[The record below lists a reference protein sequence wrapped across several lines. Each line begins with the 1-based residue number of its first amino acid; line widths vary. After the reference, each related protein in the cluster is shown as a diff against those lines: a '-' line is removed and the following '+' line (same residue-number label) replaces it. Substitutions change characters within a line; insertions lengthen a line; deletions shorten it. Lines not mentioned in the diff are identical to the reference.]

1 MIIKKKTWPDMFEKI
16 LSGEKTFDARLA
28 DFKIK
33 KGDTLV
39 LEEWDPKT
47 KNYTGR
53 IIEKKVTFILNT
65 KDQKFWSEKDLKK
78 HGLLILSLAK

>member
-65 KDQKFWSEKDLKK
+65 KDQKFWSEEDLKK